1 MPPSSESSRRGIESY
16 FSAFENPRRVGINAD
31 WYYYII
37 MTHYKCSVETEGF
50 DADQRDR
57 EQDLL
62 KSGPQRDSF
71 GKAGVLATA
80 PLNT

>member
-1 MPPSSESSRRGIESY
+1 
-16 FSAFENPRRVGINAD
+16 
-31 WYYYII
+31 